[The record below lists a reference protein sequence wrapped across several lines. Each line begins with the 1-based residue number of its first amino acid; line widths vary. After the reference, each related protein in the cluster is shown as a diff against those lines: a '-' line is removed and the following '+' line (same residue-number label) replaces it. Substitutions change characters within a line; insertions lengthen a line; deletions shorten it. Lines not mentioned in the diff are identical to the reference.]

1 RALDEGVEEALAAV
15 LEESG
20 LPRDGEVCV
29 RDLHVPVRLR
39 LSAGEDERIRVWSA
53 AFARALA
60 AEVRDPRSGRIVIY
74 RSRRQ
79 ALADLGRGAA
89 AGDLRR
95 AWAWTQ
101 LGLGPLAASAPPR
114 DAAGAPA
121 GAPPPAPPGRAGRPG
136 RRPAP
141 RARDDRGRAPRSR
154 GVRPPRRARPSAA
167 LGGLER
173 AGGGGAG

>member
-60 AEVRDPRSGRIVIY
+60 AEVRDPRSGRIVVY
-74 RSRRQ
+74 QSRRQ
-79 ALADLGRGAA
+79 ALGDLGRGAA
-89 AGDLRR
+89 AGQLRPGGVSTPARGAPRR
-95 AWAWTQ
+95 AWAWAQ
-101 LGLGPLAASAPPR
+101 LGPGPLAASAPPR
-114 DAAGAPA
+114 DAAGALA
-121 GAPPPAPPGRAGRPG
+121 GPL
-136 RRPAP
+136 RREPETIVAVL
-141 RARDDRGRAPRSR
+141 R
-154 GVRPPRRARPSAA
+154 
-167 LGGLER
+167 
-173 AGGGGAG
+173 